1 MAKEEIELLS
11 SSANNNENNNNE
23 KSFHDALNALDK
35 PSNFVTQLVS
45 ESRVLRDLG
54 YFDAR
59 QMEDILHLVT
69 ESKGESTTTESNAA
83 TEDDDDDDD
92 DDRDDDG
99 KSLSDKKVVVRLR
112 HGCETTLARILS
124 DEYATTT
131 TNEYRKEQEEEDD
144 NDTNSL
150 RPNSSSCLGWSL
162 AVLSINWCPA
172 LIDASLV
179 RPVLKRKRDILG
191 VTSSARD
198 DAEIPIWSNRVD
210 ADGVVSLHVPGALA
224 KRDKIT
230 ELRGRILRTTTS
242 EDDRSDDDPRDDGS
256 SGNGSSVIVYVGDSS
271 TDLAALLEAD
281 VGILIGNSGSA
292 TAMAER
298 WGVEIVPLR
307 HRGKHGF
314 WREGVG
320 GGGGGGGGRMD
331 EKAKKVLWRVECW
344 KEIDD
349 MLIELDEYW
358 S

>member
-307 HRGKHGF
+307 QRETWVLERGG
-314 WREGVG
+314 W
-320 GGGGGGGGRMD
+320 
-331 EKAKKVLWRVECW
+331 WW
-344 KEIDD
+344 
-349 MLIELDEYW
+349 W
-358 S
+358 WWWW